1 MALLAACGSPA
12 PKTANISGALVYPG
26 FYNGASVPV
35 LPMAAQPLDTT
46 THNDLGANRPVEV
59 VPGEVL
65 VFFEAGVSMQ
75 SFTGADLG
83 IQAVRSL
90 QVGTASM
97 ALYSAAGHDQAS
109 TLQLVEQ
116 VARAPG
122 VAAAYPNWVL
132 HAFKAPDDTYY
143 DIQWHYQNMNLPA
156 AWDREDGS
164 SNAVTVAVVD
174 SGILLHPDIEDNL
187 LPGYDF
193 ISDPA
198 VAGDGDGRD
207 SAPWDMGGESGYH
220 GLHVAGTV
228 AATTNNAYGVAGAS
242 WYARIVPVRVL
253 GVTGSGSFT
262 DIIEGTIWAARLD
275 DVPGVPQNPN
285 PARVINMS
293 LGGNIGQPC
302 PAEWNDIFGQ
312 IANAGVVVVVAAGND
327 NIDAANTF
335 PASCSNVITVGATG
349 PLNTRAPYSNYG
361 ASIDVMASGGD
372 VGRSFQVGG
381 DTFPAGVLSTM
392 AADDGNGNLMATYT
406 FYQGTSMAS
415 PHIAGI
421 AALML
426 ADDPGLNVN
435 DVRTRLQMAAT
446 PLSAS
451 ECERSSGNDCGAGLV
466 DAAKALVS
474 SGGGT
479 PPPGPVQ
486 PPTTVRLTTYVAALH
501 CLIGCYDFDYD
512 KSTLIEV
519 PVTANVVPYSISRLD
534 PGIYYVAAWQ
544 DLNDNGE
551 VDTGEP
557 FGVYGNAAG
566 GIPISL
572 QAGNDLTNLIILMEP
587 LTLTGA
593 ADPGSGAAIES
604 AAMEALQRMA
614 R

>member
-1 MALLAACGSPA
+1 MALLGACSSPA
-12 PKTANISGALVYPG
+12 PRTADISGALVYPG
-26 FYNGASVPV
+26 YYSGASVPV
-35 LPMAAQPLDTT
+35 LPMAAQPIDTST
-46 THNDLGANRPVEV
+46 RNDLGANRPMEV

-65 VFFEAGVSMQ
+65 VFFEEGASLQ
-75 SFTGADLG
+75 SFTGAELG
-83 IQAVRSL
+83 IQAVRNL
-90 QVGTASM
+90 QVGSASV
-97 ALYSAAGHDQAS
+97 ALYSAGGHDQAS
-109 TLQLVEQ
+109 TLRLVEQ
-116 VARAPG
+116 VSNAAG

-132 HAFKAPDDTYY
+132 HAFKTPNDTYY
-143 DIQWHYQNMNLPA
+143 DVQWHYENMNLPA
-156 AWDREDGS
+156 AWDIEDGS
-164 SNAVTVAVVD
+164 SSPVTVAVVD
-174 SGILLHPDIEDNL
+174 SGILLHPDIEANL

-207 SAPWDMGGESGYH
+207 NAPWDMGGESGYH

-228 AATTNNAYGVAGAS
+228 AATTNNRDGVAGAS
-242 WYARIVPVRVL
+242 WHAKIVPVRVL
-253 GVTGSGSFT
+253 GVTGSGSLA
-262 DIIEGTIWAARLD
+262 DIMDGTVWAAGGT
-275 DVPGVPQNPN
+275 VAGVPNNPN

-293 LGGNIGQPC
+293 LGGNIGEAC
-302 PAEWNDIFGQ
+302 PAELNDVFGQ
-312 IANAGVVVVVAAGND
+312 IAAAGVVVVVAAGND
-327 NIDAANTF
+327 DIDAAYTF

-381 DTFPAGVLSTM
+381 NTYPAGVLSTM
-392 AADDGNGNLMATYT
+392 AADDGYGSLMATYT

-426 ADDPGLNVN
+426 ANDPGLTFN

-446 PLSAS
+446 PLGAG
-451 ECERSSGNDCGAGLV
+451 ECERPSGNDCGAGLV

-479 PPPGPVQ
+479 PPPAPVQ

-519 PVTANVVPYSISRLD
+519 AVTANVLPYSISRLD

-544 DLNDNGE
+544 DLNNNGE
-551 VDTGEP
+551 VDAGEP

-572 QAGNDLTNLIILMEP
+572 QAGDNLNNLVIVMEP

-593 ADPGSGAAIES
+593 MEPAEGLAVES
-604 AAMEALQRMA
+604 VAMEALQRMA